1 MVTINHCRSKDTP
14 TTSRCTNQAHREIS
28 LISPANIS
36 FFPWLSGLLF
46 VDFFFCTKCK
56 INPIKFS
63 KSKSVIVKYV
73 NCGLHSEWDVQRV
86 SGWMKSNAL
95 HAYFHVFILWFI
107 GFSCFFLPFTQNG
120 HYECVCTVG
129 SFQMQVVAGN
139 TCTFSVKK
147 LLTELRVQSDHLL
160 CWSQRETVSL
170 FEVNNGFVALS
181 MGLPSFSRGD
191 KVT

>member
-1 MVTINHCRSKDTP
+1 MHKPGTP
-14 TTSRCTNQAHREIS
+14 RNLPHFSCKFQLFS
-28 LISPANIS
+28 LA
-36 FFPWLSGLLF
+36 FWF
-46 VDFFFCTKCK
+46 VICWFFFKTFAQ
-56 INPIKFS
+56 NA
-63 KSKSVIVKYV
+63 KSIPLSFQNIFLKSLIVKYV
-73 NCGLHSEWDVQRV
+73 NCGLDPEWDVQRV

-95 HAYFHVFILWFI
+95 HASLHVFILWFI
-107 GFSCFFLPFTQNG
+107 GFSCFFLPFTQNWD
-120 HYECVCTVG
+120 YECVCTVG

-160 CWSQRETVSL
+160 CWSQRETVSV

-181 MGLPSFSRGD
+181 TGAPSFSRGD